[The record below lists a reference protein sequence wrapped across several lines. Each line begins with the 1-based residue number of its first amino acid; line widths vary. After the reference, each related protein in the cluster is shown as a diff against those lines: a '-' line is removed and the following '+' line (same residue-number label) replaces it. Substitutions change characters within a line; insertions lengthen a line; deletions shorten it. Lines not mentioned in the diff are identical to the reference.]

1 MVKIV
6 VDCLG
11 GDNSPAANVAG
22 CVDALNANGDIALVL
37 TGGKEEIEKLLE
49 GKEYDK
55 SRLEIVD
62 APDTVTGEDRPTD
75 VIRSAKNSSM
85 VRAINMLREDDS
97 VQAMVS
103 LGATGVLLT
112 GAVLRIGRLPGVE
125 RPAFCPVMPTLD
137 GGVVGVCD
145 SGANV
150 ECTPDRLLQFALMG
164 SLYMQRVCGV
174 KNPRVALLNVGVEEG
189 KGDDLHKEAYKLL
202 KECKALNFA
211 GNMESRD
218 VLSGNYDLIVC
229 DGFSGNVLVKTTEGT
244 CIELLK
250 MLKRELT
257 SSFKAKMGALLLKG
271 TLKKNFKKLN
281 YQNYGGSV
289 MLGTKK
295 VVIKGHGSSKA
306 IGVAKCIEQAYTA
319 VKNDLNPEIEAIINS
334 NSNTKG
340 DMQNV

>member
-37 TGGKEEIEKLLE
+37 TGGQEEIEKLLA

-85 VRAINMLREDDS
+85 VRAITMLREDDS
-97 VQAMVS
+97 VNAMVS

-150 ECTPDRLLQFALMG
+150 DCTPEQLLQFSVMG
-164 SLYMQRVCGV
+164 SLYMKNAFGV
-174 KNPRVALLNVGVEEG
+174 ENPRIAMLNIGTETE
-189 KGDDLHKEAYKLL
+189 KGDVLHKEAFKLI
-202 KECKALNFA
+202 AAAHGDNFV
-211 GNMESRD
+211 GNMEGRD
-218 VLSGNYDLIVC
+218 LLSGKYDIVVA
-229 DGFSGNVLVKTTEGT
+229 DGFSGNVMIKTTEGT
-244 CIELLK
+244 ALQLLK
-250 MLKRELT
+250 KIKEDIYSRGMYK
-257 SSFKAKMGALLLKG
+257 FGALFM
-271 TLKKNFKKLN
+271 KKMFEEEKEFMN

-289 MLGTKK
+289 LLGTEKII
-295 VVIKGHGSSKA
+295 VKGHGSSNA
-306 IGVAKCIEQAYTA
+306 TAVRKCIEQAMTME
-319 VKNDLNPEIEAIINS
+319 KNSLNDKIAERIADLYKA
-334 NSNTKG
+334 
-340 DMQNV
+340 QA

>member
-11 GDNSPAANVAG
+11 GDHSPQANVQG
-22 CVDALNANGDIALVL
+22 CIDALAANGDITLVL
-37 TGGKEEIEKLLE
+37 TGGREAIEKELA

-55 SRLEIVD
+55 ARIEIVD

-75 VIRSAKNSSM
+75 VIRTAKQSSM
-85 VRAINMLREDDS
+85 VRAVNMLREDDS
-97 VQAMVS
+97 VSAMVS

-112 GAVLRIGRLPGVE
+112 GAVLRIGRIPGVE
-125 RPAFCPVMPTLD
+125 RPAFCPVMPTMD

-164 SLYMQRVCGV
+164 SLYMERVYGI
-174 KNPRVALLNVGVEEG
+174 KSPRVALLNVGVEEG
-189 KGDDLHKEAYKLL
+189 KGDDLHKEAYTLL
-202 KECKALNFA
+202 KNCKALNFV

-250 MLKRELT
+250 MLKGQLT
-257 SSFKAKMGALLLKG
+257 SSLGSKIGALFFKN

-306 IGVAKCIEQAYTA
+306 LAVSKCIEQAYAA
-319 VKNDLNPEIEAIINS
+319 VKNDLNPEIETII

-340 DMQNV
+340 EMQNV